1 MKEKLIQEIKDIIE
15 KYDLH
20 YMTIYTDIYKL
31 SNHIKTNRTL
41 MKEVFLSD
49 LKEFNLLELQFTSIK
64 IKNDANKQRKNIFS

>member
-15 KYDLH
+15 KYDHH

-31 SNHIKTNRTL
+31 SNHIKTNH

-49 LKEFNLLELQFTSIK
+49 LKEFHLLEL
-64 IKNDANKQRKNIFS
+64 